1 MPKLL
6 SILIVTILF
15 TSCVQDQKGEIEEDS
30 IVHNENTDLEN
41 KIAQLELDLAQKD
54 SMINESLYFFNEIKT
69 NLETI
74 SIRKDEI
81 RDLSGNNEISNND
94 KEWILEEIKHINY
107 LREENANMIKRMK
120 DQLNKNGIKIAEL
133 ETMVESLNKEIQWK
147 DEQIDLLQSELHK
160 LDQEYSVLF
169 DSYQEQALQVDELV
183 AEINAVYYAY
193 GTADEL
199 SDNGVVEKK
208 NGFIGLGK
216 KIKLKDNLNDQYFTK
231 INASTQKSISI
242 QGDKIRFITNHP
254 TDSYE
259 LSKNGQ
265 ITVIKILKPSD
276 FWKISKYLVVI
287 VE

>member
-6 SILIVTILF
+6 SILIATILF
-15 TSCVQDQKGEIEEDS
+15 TSCVQDQKGEINEDP
-30 IVHNENTDLEN
+30 IVHSGDTDLEN
-41 KIAQLELDLAQKD
+41 RIAQLELDLAQKD

-133 ETMVESLNKEIQWK
+133 ETMIESLNKEIQWK

-160 LDQEYSVLF
+160 LDQEYSALF
-169 DSYQEQALQVDELV
+169 DSYQEQALQVDQLV
-183 AEINAVYYAY
+183 AEINTVYYAY

-199 SDNGVVEKK
+199 SENGVVEKK

-242 QGDKIRFITNHP
+242 HGDKIRFITNHP

-259 LSKNGQ
+259 ISQNGQ
-265 ITVIKILKPSD
+265 TTVIEIIKPAD